1 MIISKPNNNNILK
14 INLINIFNK
23 KYYIIIYLSHII
35 IKYIDLICFI
45 AYIIYFYYNNYIAFL
60 IL

>member
-14 INLINIFNK
+14 IYLINIFNK